1 MYRFVKEVMTDILR
15 TKEIIQRPTL
25 GILKGIKN
33 TVSISIAISGDI
45 LIRNENIASKGHKTN
60 PV

>member
-1 MYRFVKEVMTDILR
+1 MTDILR
-15 TKEIIQRPTL
+15 TKEIIQRATL

-45 LIRNENIASKGHKTN
+45 LIRNENIASKEHKTN